1 LSAAPLRS
9 NIAQPVST
17 ATGGPP
23 GRVRFFEKR
32 CENFW
37 FIEEINV
44 PTSVDHRA
52 AVRLDCDVLVV
63 GGGAAGVAAAVVAA
77 RRGARVVLVE
87 RYGFCGGG
95 AVAGL
100 SGTICG
106 MYAATNDC
114 AAPPRQV
121 VHGFLDTF
129 VAEMERRGGLA
140 NPVRYGKT
148 FTRVHDPLV
157 WREAADALLAE
168 AGVQVLF
175 HTTVRGALVEGGEKI
190 DGVVA
195 YTKEGPTTIT
205 AKVTVDA
212 SGDADVVAMA
222 GFPSF
227 IGQDGQVQNPTM
239 IFRLLGVDIGRFRA
253 AYGEDTIMGEPVS
266 ALIRET
272 ATGNEYKLPRAKIW
286 LFPTTRPNE
295 LLCNCTRVIGADGRE
310 LNPLIARDFTEAEI
324 EGRRQVR
331 EYARFFRDKLAG
343 CEDSFVND
351 TGVQVGV
358 RQTRQARGI
367 HLLRNTDIV
376 AGTKFRDGIA
386 RSPWPIELHA
396 GDKPKLEWLLD
407 DVYEIP
413 YGCFVPQRGEGLL
426 TAGRCLSAEHEAVAS
441 ARVTAQ
447 CFSYGHAIG
456 HAAAISALAGVA
468 PRSIDGA
475 TLRAELNRDGAQL
488 DAT

>member
-1 LSAAPLRS
+1 MAAAGIRNGGEPNDPGGRS
-9 NIAQPVST
+9 RRTQL
-17 ATGGPP
+17 
-23 GRVRFFEKR
+23 
-32 CENFW
+32 
-37 FIEEINV
+37 
-44 PTSVDHRA
+44 PTSLDQRA

-63 GGGAAGVAAAVVAA
+63 GGGAAGVAAAAVAA

-100 SGTICG
+100 SGTVCG
-106 MYAATNDC
+106 MYAATDNYS
-114 AAPPRQV
+114 APPQQV
-121 VHGFLDTF
+121 VHGFLDEF

-140 NPVRYGKT
+140 DPVRYGKT

-157 WREAADALLAE
+157 WREAADALLAK

-175 HTTVRGALVEGGEKI
+175 HTTVTRALVEGGEKVE
-190 DGVVA
+190 GVIA
-195 YTKEGPTTIT
+195 YTKEGPTTIG
-205 AKVTVDA
+205 AKVTIDA

-222 GFPSF
+222 GLPSF
-227 IGQDGQVQNPTM
+227 IGHNGHVQNPTM
-239 IFRLLGVDIGRFRA
+239 IFRMLGVDIDRFRA
-253 AYGEDTIMGEPVS
+253 AYGEDTIMGEAVS
-266 ALIRET
+266 ALIREKS
-272 ATGNEYKLPRAKIW
+272 AGNEYNLPRAKIW

-295 LLCNCTRVIGADGRE
+295 LLCNCTRIIGADGRE
-310 LNPLIARDFTEAEI
+310 LNPLYVRDFTEAEI

-331 EYARFFRDKLAG
+331 EYARFFRDNLTG

-358 RQTRQARGI
+358 RQTRQARGTY
-367 HLLRNTDIV
+367 LLRNTDV
-376 AGTKFRDGIA
+376 VSGAKFRDGIA

-396 GDKPKLEWLLD
+396 GAKPKVEWLLD

-456 HAAAISALAGVA
+456 CAAAIVALDGVA
-468 PRSIDGA
+468 PRGIDGTA
-475 TLRAELNRDGAQL
+475 LRAELNRDGARL
-488 DAT
+488 DGN